1 MIKTYS
7 MPTISANV
15 TKKELNVIRKCL
27 ILEDVFRNFYGIHK
41 IILFILK
48 SLMECLERMKI
59 KLF

>member
-1 MIKTYS
+1 